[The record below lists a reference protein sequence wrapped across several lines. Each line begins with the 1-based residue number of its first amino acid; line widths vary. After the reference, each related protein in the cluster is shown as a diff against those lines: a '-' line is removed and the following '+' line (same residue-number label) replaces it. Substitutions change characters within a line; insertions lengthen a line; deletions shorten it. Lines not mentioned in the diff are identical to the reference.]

1 MGNEITGYA
10 IAIDGLAASIKAA
23 EKKFDDLS
31 ATSEKTR
38 TKIVAHF
45 KEMGDNG
52 VDYFI
57 KKIEEAKKALGG
69 LGSLKL
75 DTNVSEQA
83 KKAADDVNKLSQAMQ
98 MLGETK
104 PSGSFSGMNIAELKE
119 AIKGI
124 TKTLEDTEKALDKNT
139 QQYLVN
145 KRDAL
150 KQELK
155 LQEES
160 TRVKVEKAEK
170 ETQKRIDLNIRE
182 QAEFE
187 KMTTAEQQSYLKML
201 DRMAQER
208 MAYQQR
214 MAQIHTAQQQ
224 QQLGTYSGAM
234 GYSAQA
240 TTLAQE
246 KQAIDY
252 LNKAKEKLSKTDSD
266 YAVKLNELNTAIR
279 KHQENIKRAGL
290 TDQEYADMVKKNAEQ
305 RKKAAI
311 SETEAYERRKKVVM
325 EKWYTSSI
333 DRAMNFSKSTKSIQ
347 EQIKAIEY
355 LKKVRESLSKAQL
368 GDVAYS
374 AKINQINAEIKRQS
388 ELVKELTGQHSR
400 LNNYLKY
407 FASRMALVFGVSQVT
422 DFVKRLVDI
431 RGEFELQNKS
441 LQILLQ
447 NKTKANELWE
457 KTVSLAV
464 ESPFRVKELVSYT
477 KQLAAYRIE
486 SNQLYDTT
494 KRLAD
499 VSAGLGVDM
508 QRLILAYGQVKAA
521 SFLRGCLGYGTKIR
535 TLDGIK
541 EVQDIKVGDKLI
553 NENNEIVNVKELIR
567 GKEQMYIVHQSNG
580 DDYRCNENHI
590 LTLCK
595 NGDICDVYLK
605 DIDSSFLGVRYQNG
619 HLITYE
625 ISIEKDSVDDYYGFV
640 LDGNKRF
647 QLGDG
652 TITHNTEL
660 RQFTEA
666 GIPML
671 EELAKYFTEIEGK
684 AIGVGDVF
692 EMISKRMVKFSDVEA
707 IFKRMTDAGGVFY
720 NMQKEQAETLKGQIS
735 NLGDRIDLMMNDIGK
750 SHDTMLKGSIAALG
764 WVVENWKGFAWAIQ
778 LVVEA
783 FAVYKVSAMIAAA
796 NTQKLGVAAAAT
808 SGIFDKLK
816 LSIQNIG
823 KSIKALNLNPWVLGI
838 TAVLTVAYEL
848 GAAWYDNQ
856 KILEEIDNDFQKLK
870 DDVSVVSS
878 KFNISFNKSDFKGQR
893 AALQELVEMANGTYN
908 MDIEIDIAALDDDEV
923 VSQFVGLR
931 EKIEQG
937 LVDARDTAKAF
948 QEENSQWWV
957 QALTLGINDT
967 MADEIA
973 KYKDKSQE
981 LLRALESDRYRIL
994 DVMTR
999 SYKDLSVSQNK
1010 YIEQLNTPRT
1020 LEETD
1025 FMYYQRMSGAVQGLI
1040 KEYDI
1045 LLGKGAN
1052 ITAAEQ
1058 RQLEVL
1064 RNVFAQT
1071 KLNGASY
1078 KELFKGVAEQS
1089 SEARG
1094 YLEKFANAV
1103 RSSYVATNEQIEA
1116 EVQKRINALSE
1127 AQKKA
1132 LSATDIA
1139 KIREQV
1145 TKELKEASEYKLTLA
1160 INEIATANNF
1170 DNWQRSFLTN
1180 FLNQEFNL
1188 TIGVNTPDKKE
1199 LADWQ
1204 KRFNKAFFMNKYI
1217 KQTTP
1222 LETSQDVENRY
1233 KTRYEETLEKYNRM
1247 LKNAQ
1252 FYANEN
1258 ITAVKTEMEAYKA
1271 AWYWFTGGVGDKNN
1285 KGRKDTKDWWSE
1297 LVKVIGD
1304 AHKEFVKLN
1313 EQLDKADAKS
1323 LAIER
1328 FKNVYAEVAKNLK
1341 VSLKPLQDF
1350 NLETEDGIKAAFK
1363 YLRDQLPAS
1372 AKNARVEIEKQL
1384 TNIKGEAR
1392 VKVATEANVEL
1403 KQQIENMFSGYELQ
1417 LELDKMG
1424 LPPEMAEL
1432 LFNVKPTN
1440 LESIRKAIDKE
1451 YANATSQ
1458 ADIKN
1463 RDELL
1468 KKLADMEDK
1477 QLQENFKK
1485 YSEYLIKAQNERV
1498 KLKLEELNKIAEV
1511 EKTFTLTQQ
1520 VAEKRFGIKPEQ
1532 WRKYKDSGNWLQS
1545 GLGEKQLADITAYT
1559 AQLDAA
1565 ADRVRKSLQDE
1576 TAKKMAK
1583 LDWEDFKGS
1592 EMYIE
1597 IFQNLENASTKSIN
1611 AILERLQ
1618 TLKGSF
1624 SDLSATEVKD
1634 IVSAMTKAEEEL
1646 ENRRPTFKAL
1656 FGDLKQYIELS
1667 KTRNEDEK
1675 LYADLQKES
1684 VQNTAELAIARNNLA
1699 SAMARYRKLTA
1710 DPNADKGELEN
1721 AKANVML
1728 LQKQAD
1734 GLENNQKRINKKLDE
1749 TNKKLTLWQK
1759 LQKNIGDKLKD
1770 VGSGLEGISTLART
1784 IGESFG
1790 DLSVEA
1796 EKAVQSVSDL
1806 GGVVS
1811 SIGDVV
1817 ANPKSFSSWVGLAT
1831 TAATMF
1837 VNLFNNDAEWQKRIE
1852 EQERL
1857 VNRLQRAYENLTETI
1872 ESAYNIYD
1880 AQQANTKAR
1889 YNLESQI
1896 NARRAQ
1902 INAEMQKKKKDKDQ
1916 IIEWENEIKDL
1927 QEQITELSSKQREE
1941 MGGFGTEVNYK
1952 AAAQQFVDAWLDAY
1966 KQTGSGLDALQDTF
1980 NNFYENVVKQQ
1991 LLYRGTQKILEP
2003 LLKMFDDAVMDYTV
2017 TEDEAQALQDYFKK
2031 NVQGQLDEL
2040 YQSLAD
2046 MFGIGKNVEL
2056 SDLQK
2061 GIQNITEAQAAAI
2074 ESYLNSIRFYVSA
2087 QLETI
2092 KSIQSSIKAPD
2103 YSPIVNELKA
2113 QTTIL
2118 RDIYDTLSSVVGRGG
2133 SVHSGAYVKVYM

>member
-1 MGNEITGYA
+1 MSNEITGYA
-10 IAIDGLAASIKAA
+10 IAIDGLAASIKDA
-23 EKKFDDLS
+23 ENKIDALVTKS
-31 ATSEKTR
+31 AETR
-38 TKIVAHF
+38 TKIVEHF
-45 KEMGDNG
+45 VEMGDNG
-52 VDYFI
+52 VGYFI
-57 KKIEEAKKALGG
+57 KKIEEAKRALGG

-119 AIKGI
+119 AIRGI

-214 MAQIHTAQQQ
+214 MAQIRTAQQQ
-224 QQLGTYSGAM
+224 QQLGTYGGAM
-234 GYSAQA
+234 RYSAQS

-252 LNKAKEKLSKTDSD
+252 LNQAKEKLSKTDSD

-305 RKKAAI
+305 RRKAAI
-311 SETEAYERRKKVVM
+311 RETEAYERRKKVVM

-333 DRAMNFSKSTKSIQ
+333 DRAMNFSKSTKAIQ

-374 AKINQINAEIKRQS
+374 TKINQINAEIKRQS

-407 FASRMALVFGVSQVT
+407 FASRMALVFGISQIK
-422 DFVKRLVDI
+422 DFGMRLIEI

-447 NKTKANELWE
+447 NKVKANELWE
-457 KTVSLAV
+457 KTVALAV
-464 ESPFRVKELVSYT
+464 ESPFRVKQLVSYT

-486 SNQLYDTT
+486 SDQLYDTT

-521 SFLRGCLGYGTKIR
+521 SFLRG
-535 TLDGIK
+535 
-541 EVQDIKVGDKLI
+541 
-553 NENNEIVNVKELIR
+553 
-567 GKEQMYIVHQSNG
+567 
-580 DDYRCNENHI
+580 
-590 LTLCK
+590 
-595 NGDICDVYLK
+595 
-605 DIDSSFLGVRYQNG
+605 
-619 HLITYE
+619 
-625 ISIEKDSVDDYYGFV
+625 
-640 LDGNKRF
+640 
-647 QLGDG
+647 
-652 TITHNTEL
+652 TEL

-684 AIGVGDVF
+684 AVSVGDVF
-692 EMISKRMVKFSDVEA
+692 EMISKRMVKFSDVEEV
-707 IFKRMTDAGGVFY
+707 FRRMTDAGGVFY

-750 SHDTMLKGSIAALG
+750 SHDTLLKGTISVLS

-796 NTQKLGVAAAAT
+796 NTKTLGVTAAAT

-823 KSIKALNLNPWVLGI
+823 KSIKALNFNPWVLGI

-848 GAAWYDNQ
+848 WAAWDDNQ
-856 KILEEIDNDFQKLK
+856 KKLEEIDKDFQKLK
-870 DDVSVVSS
+870 DDVAAISS
-878 KFNISFNKSDFKGQR
+878 SFNISFNKGNLEEQR
-893 AALQELVEMANGTYN
+893 RELQKLVELANGQYN
-908 MDIEIDIAALDDDEV
+908 MDIEMDIAALDDDEV
-923 VSQFVGLR
+923 VKQFLELR
-931 EKIEQG
+931 NKIESNISE
-937 LVDARDTAKAF
+937 ARETARAFEDNNEFWAKA
-948 QEENSQWWV
+948 V
-957 QALTLGINDT
+957 TLGIYDT
-967 MADEIA
+967 MQDEID
-973 KYKDKSQE
+973 KYKEKSQE
-981 LLRALESDRYRIL
+981 LMRVLESDRIKISDIL
-994 DVMTR
+994 GR
-999 SYKDLSVSQNK
+999 SSKDLSLTQNK
-1010 YIEQLNTPRT
+1010 YFEQIQAPKG

-1025 FMYYQRMSGAVQGLI
+1025 FMYYQRISGAVQGLV
-1040 KEYDI
+1040 KEYDN
-1045 LLGKGAN
+1045 LLNKGDR
-1052 ITAAEQ
+1052 ITDAE
-1058 RQLEVL
+1058 RKQLEVM
-1064 RNVFAQT
+1064 RNIFTQT
-1071 KLNGASY
+1071 QLNGTGY
-1078 KELFKGVAEQS
+1078 KNMFSSVTKQS
-1089 SEARG
+1089 NEAKAM
-1094 YLEKFANAV
+1094 LEKFADSI
-1103 RSSYVATNEQIEA
+1103 RRDFTITEEQIDA
-1116 EVQKRINALSE
+1116 LTKKRIESLSKAERDALDE
-1127 AQKKA
+1127 KGIKA
-1132 LSATDIA
+1132 
-1139 KIREQV
+1139 IRDKV
-1145 TKELKEASEYKLTLA
+1145 FDELKNAQELKLKLA
-1160 INEIATANNF
+1160 IDEIGTANNF
-1170 DNWQRSFLTN
+1170 DAWQKEYLTS

-1188 TIGVNTPDKKE
+1188 SIGINPPDKNE
-1199 LADWQ
+1199 LPEWA
-1204 KRFNKAFFMNKYI
+1204 KRFNKAFQTKFAAYRVGI
-1217 KQTTP
+1217 DEKQYNVTAD
-1222 LETSQDVENRY
+1222 EIESRY
-1233 KTRYEETLEKYNRM
+1233 KNLYEKQKKIYDRM
-1247 LKNAQ
+1247 LANAPIYMTKEYKKNLEATK
-1252 FYANEN
+1252 NM
-1258 ITAVKTEMEAYKA
+1258 VDAYKEV
-1271 AWYWFTGGVGDKNN
+1271 WHWFTGGVGDKNN

-1341 VSLKPLQDF
+1341 VSLKPLQEF
-1350 NLETEDGIKAAFK
+1350 NLETEDGIKAAYE
-1363 YLRDQLPAS
+1363 YLLTKLPAS

-1384 TNIKGEAR
+1384 SDIKGEAK

-1403 KQQIENMFSGYELQ
+1403 KQQIEDMFSGYELQ

-1424 LPPEMAEL
+1424 FPPEMANL

-1440 LESIRKAIDKE
+1440 IESIREAINKE

-1468 KKLADMEDK
+1468 KKLSDMEDK
-1477 QLQENFKK
+1477 QMKENFKK

-1498 KLKLEELNKIAEV
+1498 KLKLDELNKLAEV

-1520 VAEKRFGIKPEQ
+1520 VAAKRFGVKPEQ
-1532 WRKYKDSGNWLQS
+1532 WQKYKETGTWEQS
-1545 GLGEKQLADITAYT
+1545 GLSEVQIANITAYVKE
-1559 AQLDAA
+1559 LNDAA
-1565 ADRVRKSLQDE
+1565 AMVRKSLTEE
-1576 TAKKMAK
+1576 TDKKMAK
-1583 LDWEDFKGS
+1583 LDWQDFKGS

-1597 IFQNLENASTKSIN
+1597 IFQDLENTSTKSIN
-1611 AILERLQ
+1611 AILEQLRS
-1618 TLKGSF
+1618 LKGSLK
-1624 SDLSATEVKD
+1624 DLSPTEVKE
-1634 IVSAMTKAEEEL
+1634 IVSAMTKAEEEI
-1646 ENRRPTFKAL
+1646 ESRRGAFKAL
-1656 FGDLKQYIELS
+1656 ISDTKGYIKLLKER
-1667 KTRNEDEK
+1667 KANE
-1675 LYADLQKES
+1675 QK
-1684 VQNTAELAIARNNLA
+1684 LA
-1699 SAMARYRKLTA
+1699 SLQGQQEAAETMLKSNQLAYAQLMDSYSKLAA
-1710 DPNADKGELEN
+1710 DPNADKTKLEN
-1721 AKANVML
+1721 LKTSLAASKATMDDSENTLKSIISQIEKLIAL
-1728 LQKQAD
+1728 L
-1734 GLENNQKRINKKLDE
+1734 NKTEKLG
-1749 TNKKLTLWQK
+1749 
-1759 LQKNIGDKLKD
+1759 KNIGGNLKD
-1770 VGSGLEGISTLART
+1770 IGEGFTQTGSVLGQIVGLFGELSPEAQKLVDTIQNVGGFLSSLGDVMLNPQRFTSWLGLLSTGISLFAR
-1784 IGESFG
+1784 
-1790 DLSVEA
+1790 
-1796 EKAVQSVSDL
+1796 
-1806 GGVVS
+1806 
-1811 SIGDVV
+1811 
-1817 ANPKSFSSWVGLAT
+1817 
-1831 TAATMF
+1831 
-1837 VNLFNNDAEWQKRIE
+1837 LFNNDDEWEERIK

-1857 VNRLQRAYENLTETI
+1857 INRLQRAYDNLS
-1872 ESAYNIYD
+1872 ESINNALSIPMLRDYSM
-1880 AQQANTKAR
+1880 AAAR
-1889 YNLESQI
+1889 TLEQQI

-1902 INAEMQKKKKDKDQ
+1902 INAEMQKKDADKDK
-1916 IIEWENEIKDL
+1916 IIQWQNEIEDMQK
-1927 QEQITELSSKQREE
+1927 QIAEIQKKNIAD
-1941 MGGFGTEVNYK
+1941 MGGFGSAEQYK
-1952 AAAQQFVDAWLDAY
+1952 SAAEQFVDAWFDAY
-1966 KQTGSGLDALQDTF
+1966 KQTGSGLSGLQDTF
-1980 NNFYENVVKQQ
+1980 EDFYENIVKKQM
-1991 LLYRGTQKILEP
+1991 LMRGLDKLIEP
-2003 LLKMFDDAVMDYTV
+2003 VLKQIDAIIGDDYVV
-2017 TEDEAQALQDYFKK
+2017 TEDGAEKIKRLFEEAKPKIDEYLKSYADY
-2031 NVQGQLDEL
+2031 
-2040 YQSLAD
+2040 
-2046 MFGIGKNVEL
+2046 FGIGKDLGL

-2087 QLETI
+2087 QLDTI
-2092 KSIQSSIKAPD
+2092 KTIQSSIKAPD
-2103 YSPIVNELKA
+2103 YSPIVSELKA
-2113 QTTIL
+2113 QTSIL

-2133 SVHSGAYVKVYM
+2133 SVHSGAYLKVYM

>member
-23 EKKFDDLS
+23 ENKFDDLA

-57 KKIEEAKKALGG
+57 KKIEEAKKALGK
-69 LGSLKL
+69 LGDVKINLNTNIAATATQDADAINKLLAMMSQLSEKQINRIGAAQGGL
-75 DTNVSEQA
+75 DT
-83 KKAADDVNKLSQAMQ
+83 
-98 MLGETK
+98 
-104 PSGSFSGMNIAELKE
+104 
-119 AIKGI
+119 
-124 TKTLEDTEKALDKNT
+124 
-139 QQYLVN
+139 
-145 KRDAL
+145 
-150 KQELK
+150 
-155 LQEES
+155 
-160 TRVKVEKAEK
+160 
-170 ETQKRIDLNIRE
+170 QK
-182 QAEFE
+182 
-187 KMTTAEQQSYLKML
+187 
-201 DRMAQER
+201 
-208 MAYQQR
+208 
-214 MAQIHTAQQQ
+214 
-224 QQLGTYSGAM
+224 
-234 GYSAQA
+234 
-240 TTLAQE
+240 
-246 KQAIDY
+246 
-252 LNKAKEKLSKTDSD
+252 
-266 YAVKLNELNTAIR
+266 KLNEIKELKNAEDERARALRQQNRESINSFKVLAEQEKTAAMQAVASEKEKQIAIQQTINEIKRMAKAYKMMPTAIR
-279 KHQENIKRAGL
+279 TTGVNNLLQQSQGAV
-290 TDQEYADMVKKNAEQ
+290 T
-305 RKKAAI
+305 
-311 SETEAYERRKKVVM
+311 
-325 EKWYTSSI
+325 
-333 DRAMNFSKSTKSIQ
+333 
-347 EQIKAIEY
+347 
-355 LKKVRESLSKAQL
+355 
-368 GDVAYS
+368 
-374 AKINQINAEIKRQS
+374 INQRITAYKNLQNAVKDLDRTEQGWQTNLQKLNAEIERQKR
-388 ELVKELTGQHSR
+388 ELS
-400 LNNYLKY
+400 
-407 FASRMALVFGVSQVT
+407 ALGVSLENTKQQQRSLAEMATYLAKRMLVLFGINEIKNYAT
-422 DFVKRLVDI
+422 RLVEI

-457 KTVSLAV
+457 KTVTLAV

-486 SNQLYDTT
+486 SDQLYDTT

-521 SFLRGCLGYGTKIR
+521 SFLRG
-535 TLDGIK
+535 
-541 EVQDIKVGDKLI
+541 
-553 NENNEIVNVKELIR
+553 
-567 GKEQMYIVHQSNG
+567 
-580 DDYRCNENHI
+580 
-590 LTLCK
+590 
-595 NGDICDVYLK
+595 
-605 DIDSSFLGVRYQNG
+605 
-619 HLITYE
+619 
-625 ISIEKDSVDDYYGFV
+625 
-640 LDGNKRF
+640 
-647 QLGDG
+647 
-652 TITHNTEL
+652 TEL

-666 GIPML
+666 GIPLL

-692 EMISKRMVKFSDVEA
+692 EMISKRMVKFSDVEEV
-707 IFKRMTDAGGVFY
+707 FRRMTDAGGVFY

-750 SHDTMLKGSIAALG
+750 AHDTMLKGSIAALG

-783 FAVYKVSAMIAAA
+783 FAVYKVSALIAAA

-848 GAAWYDNQ
+848 WSAWDDNQ
-856 KILEEIDNDFQKLK
+856 KMLESINAELDKMREK
-870 DDVSVVSS
+870 VS
-878 KFNISFNKSDFKGQR
+878 KITSDFNVAKVGGNLDGQR
-893 AALQELVEMANGTYN
+893 KKLQELIDLATGDYGFTIDFAVS
-908 MDIEIDIAALDDDEV
+908 DINDDEV
-923 VSQFVGLR
+923 VSKFVELR
-931 EKIEQG
+931 NKI
-937 LVDARDTAKAF
+937 DTA
-948 QEENSQWWV
+948 V
-957 QALTLGINDT
+957 
-967 MADEIA
+967 
-973 KYKDKSQE
+973 
-981 LLRALESDRYRIL
+981 
-994 DVMTR
+994 
-999 SYKDLSVSQNK
+999 
-1010 YIEQLNTPRT
+1010 
-1020 LEETD
+1020 
-1025 FMYYQRMSGAVQGLI
+1025 SGAKTISEAFAKEDI
-1040 KEYDI
+1040 KDELSDYSNVVKSFYDYVVSKRNDIINRIAEDESLMTESAKQAFDI
-1045 LLGKGAN
+1045 LSKP
-1052 ITAAEQ
+1052 
-1058 RQLEVL
+1058 R
-1064 RNVFAQT
+1064 
-1071 KLNGASY
+1071 
-1078 KELFKGVAEQS
+1078 GVDE
-1089 SEARG
+1089 
-1094 YLEKFANAV
+1094 
-1103 RSSYVATNEQIEA
+1103 
-1116 EVQKRINALSE
+1116 
-1127 AQKKA
+1127 
-1132 LSATDIA
+1132 
-1139 KIREQV
+1139 
-1145 TKELKEASEYKLTLA
+1145 SEYKYYARLHEAITLIEDDYSNLIKKRYELGRKSDSESKAQFDIVTKQIALYKSLLFTQDAQRNDIHKMFMSIKVESEDFKSALDDVYDKIGDISGLTKEEKETR
-1160 INEIATANNF
+1160 IKIAVDTYGAEKGLSDF
-1170 DNWQRSFLTN
+1170 QKQVLYP
-1180 FLNQEFNL
+1180 FLNKKYS
-1188 TIGVNTPDKKE
+1188 ISISVNEPKEGELPDWAE
-1199 LADWQ
+1199 
-1204 KRFNKAFFMNKYI
+1204 RFNKAFQTKFAAYNVGI
-1217 KQTTP
+1217 DEKQYNVTAD
-1222 LETSQDVENRY
+1222 EIESRY
-1233 KTRYEETLEKYNRM
+1233 KNLYEEQKKIYDRMIANAPIYMTKEYKENLEKT
-1247 LKNAQ
+1247 KNM
-1252 FYANEN
+1252 
-1258 ITAVKTEMEAYKA
+1258 VDAYKEV
-1271 AWYWFTGGVGDKNN
+1271 WYWFTGGVGDKNN
-1285 KGRKDTKDWWSE
+1285 KNNKTRKDTKDWWSE
-1297 LVKVIGD
+1297 LAKVIGD

-1313 EQLDKADAKS
+1313 EQLDKTDAMS
-1323 LAIER
+1323 LAVER
-1328 FKNVYAEVAKNLK
+1328 FKGVYAEVAKNLK

-1363 YLRDQLPAS
+1363 YLRDRLPAS
-1372 AKNARVEIEKQL
+1372 AKNARVEIKKQL
-1384 TNIKGEAR
+1384 TDIEGEAR
-1392 VKVATEANVEL
+1392 IKVETEANVQL
-1403 KQQIENMFSGYELQ
+1403 KQQIEDMFSGYELQ

-1440 LESIRKAIDKE
+1440 LESIRKAIEEK
-1451 YANATSQ
+1451 YADATSQ

-1463 RDELL
+1463 RGELL
-1468 KKLADMEDK
+1468 KKLSEMEDK
-1477 QLQENFKK
+1477 QMKENFKK

-1498 KLKLEELNKIAEV
+1498 KIKLEELNKIAEV
-1511 EKTFTLTQQ
+1511 EKTFSMTAT
-1520 VAEKRFGIKPEQ
+1520 VAQKRFGVTAEQ
-1532 WRKYKDSGNWLQS
+1532 WRKYKASGDWSQS

-1559 AQLDAA
+1559 AQLNAA

-1646 ENRRPTFKAL
+1646 ESRRPTFKAL

-1675 LYADLQKES
+1675 LYADLQKQS

-1699 SAMARYRKLTA
+1699 SAMARYRKLAA

-1721 AKANVML
+1721 AKANMTL

-1770 VGSGLEGISTLART
+1770 IGSGLEGISTLART

-1806 GGVVS
+1806 GGVIS

-1941 MGGFGTEVNYK
+1941 MGAFGTESNYK

-1980 NNFYENVVKQQ
+1980 NDFYENVVKQQ

-2003 LLKMFDDAVMDYTV
+2003 LLKMFDNAVMDYTV
-2017 TEDEAQALQDYFKK
+2017 TEDEAQALQDYFKE

-2046 MFGIGKNVEL
+2046 IFGIGKNVEL

-2092 KSIQSSIKAPD
+2092 KAIQSSIKAPD

-2113 QTTIL
+2113 QTAIL

>member
-1 MGNEITGYA
+1 MKNEITGYA
-10 IAIDGLAASIKAA
+10 IAIDELVASIKAA
-23 EKKFDDLS
+23 EKKFDDL
-31 ATSEKTR
+31 AAKSEKTR

-69 LGSLKL
+69 LGDVKINLNTNIAATATQDADAINKLLAMMSQLSEKQINRIGAAQGGL
-75 DTNVSEQA
+75 DT
-83 KKAADDVNKLSQAMQ
+83 
-98 MLGETK
+98 
-104 PSGSFSGMNIAELKE
+104 
-119 AIKGI
+119 
-124 TKTLEDTEKALDKNT
+124 
-139 QQYLVN
+139 
-145 KRDAL
+145 
-150 KQELK
+150 
-155 LQEES
+155 
-160 TRVKVEKAEK
+160 
-170 ETQKRIDLNIRE
+170 QK
-182 QAEFE
+182 
-187 KMTTAEQQSYLKML
+187 
-201 DRMAQER
+201 
-208 MAYQQR
+208 
-214 MAQIHTAQQQ
+214 
-224 QQLGTYSGAM
+224 
-234 GYSAQA
+234 
-240 TTLAQE
+240 
-246 KQAIDY
+246 
-252 LNKAKEKLSKTDSD
+252 
-266 YAVKLNELNTAIR
+266 KLNEIKELKNVEDERARALRQQNRERANAYKILAEQEKTAAMQAVAGEKEKQIAIQQTINEIKRMAKAYKMMPTAIR
-279 KHQENIKRAGL
+279 TTGVNNLLQQSQGAVTINQRITAYKNLQNA
-290 TDQEYADMVKKNAEQ
+290 VKDLDRTEQGWQTNLQKLNAEIERQKRELSALGVSLENTKRQQ
-305 RKKAAI
+305 RSLAEMA
-311 SETEAYERRKKVVM
+311 T
-325 EKWYTSSI
+325 
-333 DRAMNFSKSTKSIQ
+333 
-347 EQIKAIEY
+347 Y
-355 LKKVRESLSKAQL
+355 L
-368 GDVAYS
+368 
-374 AKINQINAEIKRQS
+374 AKRMMVLFGINQIK
-388 ELVKELTGQHSR
+388 
-400 LNNYLKY
+400 NY
-407 FASRMALVFGVSQVT
+407 AT
-422 DFVKRLVDI
+422 RLVEI
-431 RGEFELQNKS
+431 RGEFELENKS

-447 NKTKANELWE
+447 NKVKANELWE
-457 KTVSLAV
+457 KTVALAV

-486 SNQLYDTT
+486 SDQLYDTT

-521 SFLRGCLGYGTKIR
+521 SFLRG
-535 TLDGIK
+535 
-541 EVQDIKVGDKLI
+541 
-553 NENNEIVNVKELIR
+553 
-567 GKEQMYIVHQSNG
+567 
-580 DDYRCNENHI
+580 
-590 LTLCK
+590 
-595 NGDICDVYLK
+595 
-605 DIDSSFLGVRYQNG
+605 
-619 HLITYE
+619 
-625 ISIEKDSVDDYYGFV
+625 
-640 LDGNKRF
+640 
-647 QLGDG
+647 
-652 TITHNTEL
+652 TEL

-684 AIGVGDVF
+684 AISVGDVF
-692 EMISKRMVKFSDVEA
+692 EMISKRMVKFSDVEEV
-707 IFKRMTDAGGVFY
+707 FRRMTDAGGVFY

-750 SHDTMLKGSIAALG
+750 AHDTLLKGTISVLG

-796 NTQKLGVAAAAT
+796 NTKTLGVTAAAT

-838 TAVLTVAYEL
+838 TAAATVAYEL
-848 GAAWYDNQ
+848 WSAWDDNQ
-856 KILEEIDNDFQKLK
+856 KMLENINAELDKMREK
-870 DDVSVVSS
+870 VS
-878 KFNISFNKSDFKGQR
+878 KITSDFNVAKVGGNLDEQR
-893 AALQELVEMANGTYN
+893 KKLQELVNVATGDYGFT
-908 MDIEIDIAALDDDEV
+908 IDFAVSDVNDDEV
-923 VSQFVGLR
+923 VAKFVELR
-931 EKIEQG
+931 NKI
-937 LVDARDTAKAF
+937 DTA
-948 QEENSQWWV
+948 
-957 QALTLGINDT
+957 I
-967 MADEIA
+967 
-973 KYKDKSQE
+973 
-981 LLRALESDRYRIL
+981 
-994 DVMTR
+994 
-999 SYKDLSVSQNK
+999 
-1010 YIEQLNTPRT
+1010 
-1020 LEETD
+1020 
-1025 FMYYQRMSGAVQGLI
+1025 SGAKNISEAFAKEDI
-1040 KEYDI
+1040 KDELSDYSNVVKNFYDYVVSKRNDIINRLAEDESLMTESVKQAFDI
-1045 LLGKGAN
+1045 LSKP
-1052 ITAAEQ
+1052 
-1058 RQLEVL
+1058 RDV
-1064 RNVFAQT
+1064 
-1071 KLNGASY
+1071 
-1078 KELFKGVAEQS
+1078 
-1089 SEARG
+1089 
-1094 YLEKFANAV
+1094 
-1103 RSSYVATNEQIEA
+1103 NE
-1116 EVQKRINALSE
+1116 
-1127 AQKKA
+1127 
-1132 LSATDIA
+1132 
-1139 KIREQV
+1139 
-1145 TKELKEASEYKLTLA
+1145 SEYKYYKRLHQAITLIEDDYSNLIKKRYELGRKNDSESKAQFDIVTKQIDLYKSLLFTQDAQQNNIHKMFMALTVDSKDLKSA
-1160 INEIATANNF
+1160 LDDVYDKIGDISGLTKEEKETRIKIAVDTYGAEKGLSDF
-1170 DNWQRSFLTN
+1170 QKQVLYP
-1180 FLNQEFNL
+1180 FLNKKYNIE
-1188 TIGVNTPDKKE
+1188 ISVDTPKE
-1199 LADWQ
+1199 GKLPEWV
-1204 KRFNKAFFMNKYI
+1204 KRFNDYFAVNNAKFI
-1217 KQTTP
+1217 KQIDEKQYNVTAQ
-1222 LETSQDVENRY
+1222 ETLDRY
-1233 KTRYEETLEKYNRM
+1233 KNLVKEREKEISEYLKGTPYMTGNKEFDLTRA
-1247 LKNAQ
+1247 KN
-1252 FYANEN
+1252 ELS
-1258 ITAVKTEMEAYKA
+1258 AYKEA
-1271 AWYWFTGGVGDKNN
+1271 VAWFSRTEDKNN
-1285 KGRKDTKDWWSE
+1285 KTRKDTKDWWSE

-1313 EQLDKADAKS
+1313 EQLDKTEAMS
-1323 LAIER
+1323 LAVER
-1328 FKNVYAEVAKNLK
+1328 FKGVYAEVAKNLK

-1363 YLRDQLPAS
+1363 YLRDKLPAS
-1372 AKNARVEIEKQL
+1372 AKNARVEIKKQL
-1384 TNIKGEAR
+1384 TDIEGEAK
-1392 VKVATEANVEL
+1392 VKVETEANVEL
-1403 KQQIENMFSGYELQ
+1403 KQQIEDMFSGYELQ

-1424 LPPEMAEL
+1424 LPPEMANL
-1432 LFNVKPTN
+1432 LFNVQPTN
-1440 LESIRKAIDKE
+1440 LESIRKAIGEK
-1451 YANATSQ
+1451 YADATSQ

-1468 KKLADMEDK
+1468 KKLSEMEDK
-1477 QLQENFKK
+1477 QMQENFKK

-1511 EKTFTLTQQ
+1511 EKTFSMTAT
-1520 VAEKRFGIKPEQ
+1520 VAQKRFGVTAEQ
-1532 WRKYKDSGNWLQS
+1532 WRKYKASGDWSQS

-1559 AQLDAA
+1559 AQLNAA

-1656 FGDLKQYIELS
+1656 FSDLKQYIELS

-1699 SAMARYRKLTA
+1699 SAMARYRKLAA

-1721 AKANVML
+1721 AKANVVL
-1728 LQKQAD
+1728 LQKQSD

-1784 IGESFG
+1784 IGERFG

-1941 MGGFGTEVNYK
+1941 MGAFGSEANYK
-1952 AAAQQFVDAWLDAY
+1952 SAAQQFVDAWLDAY

-1980 NNFYENVVKQQ
+1980 NDFYENVVKQQ

-2003 LLKMFDDAVMDYTV
+2003 LLKLFDNAVADYTV
-2017 TEDEAQALQDYFKK
+2017 TEDEANDLKDFFAK
-2031 NVQGQLDEL
+2031 NVKWQLDEL
-2040 YQSLAD
+2040 YTSLAD
-2046 MFGIGKNVEL
+2046 IFGIGKNVEL

-2092 KSIQSSIKAPD
+2092 KAIQASIKAPD

-2113 QTTIL
+2113 QTAIL

>member
-10 IAIDGLAASIKAA
+10 IAIDGLVASIKAA

-69 LGSLKL
+69 LG
-75 DTNVSEQA
+75 NV
-83 KKAADDVNKLSQAMQ
+83 K
-98 MLGETK
+98 
-104 PSGSFSGMNIAELKE
+104 
-119 AIKGI
+119 
-124 TKTLEDTEKALDKNT
+124 
-139 QQYLVN
+139 
-145 KRDAL
+145 
-150 KQELK
+150 
-155 LQEES
+155 
-160 TRVKVEKAEK
+160 
-170 ETQKRIDLNIRE
+170 IDLNTNI
-182 QAEFE
+182 AA
-187 KMTTAEQQSYLKML
+187 TATQDADAINKLLAMMS
-201 DRMAQER
+201 
-208 MAYQQR
+208 
-214 MAQIHTAQQQ
+214 
-224 QQLGTYSGAM
+224 QLS
-234 GYSAQA
+234 
-240 TTLAQE
+240 E
-246 KQAIDY
+246 KQINRIGAAQGGLDTQ
-252 LNKAKEKLSKTDSD
+252 K
-266 YAVKLNELNTAIR
+266 KLNEIKELKNVEDERARALRQQNRERANAYKILAEQEKTAAMQAVAGEKEKQIAIQQTINEIKRMAKAYKMMPTAIR
-279 KHQENIKRAGL
+279 TTGVNNLLQQSQGAVTINQRITAYKNLQNA
-290 TDQEYADMVKKNAEQ
+290 VKDLDRTEQGWQTNLQKLNAEIERQKRELAALGVSLENTKRHQ
-305 RKKAAI
+305 RSLAEMA
-311 SETEAYERRKKVVM
+311 T
-325 EKWYTSSI
+325 
-333 DRAMNFSKSTKSIQ
+333 
-347 EQIKAIEY
+347 Y
-355 LKKVRESLSKAQL
+355 L
-368 GDVAYS
+368 
-374 AKINQINAEIKRQS
+374 AKRMMVLFGINQIK
-388 ELVKELTGQHSR
+388 
-400 LNNYLKY
+400 NY
-407 FASRMALVFGVSQVT
+407 AT
-422 DFVKRLVDI
+422 RLVEI
-431 RGEFELQNKS
+431 RGEFELENKS

-447 NKTKANELWE
+447 NKVKANELWE
-457 KTVSLAV
+457 KTVALAV
-464 ESPFRVKELVSYT
+464 ESPFRVKQLVSYT

-486 SNQLYDTT
+486 SDQLYDTT

-521 SFLRGCLGYGTKIR
+521 SFLRG
-535 TLDGIK
+535 
-541 EVQDIKVGDKLI
+541 
-553 NENNEIVNVKELIR
+553 
-567 GKEQMYIVHQSNG
+567 
-580 DDYRCNENHI
+580 
-590 LTLCK
+590 
-595 NGDICDVYLK
+595 
-605 DIDSSFLGVRYQNG
+605 
-619 HLITYE
+619 
-625 ISIEKDSVDDYYGFV
+625 
-640 LDGNKRF
+640 
-647 QLGDG
+647 
-652 TITHNTEL
+652 TEL

-684 AIGVGDVF
+684 AVSVGDVF
-692 EMISKRMVKFSDVEA
+692 EMISKRMVKFSDVEEV
-707 IFKRMTDAGGVFY
+707 FRRMTDAGGVFY

-750 SHDTMLKGSIAALG
+750 AHDTLLKGIISVLS

-796 NTQKLGVAAAAT
+796 NTKKLGVAAAAT

-848 GAAWYDNQ
+848 WAAWDDNQ
-856 KILEEIDNDFQKLK
+856 KKLEEIDKDFQKLK
-870 DDVSVVSS
+870 DDVAAISS
-878 KFNISFNKSDFKGQR
+878 SFNISFNKGNLEEQR
-893 AALQELVEMANGTYN
+893 RELQKLVELANGQYN
-908 MDIEIDIAALDDDEV
+908 MDIEMDIAALDDDEV
-923 VSQFVGLR
+923 VKQFLELR
-931 EKIEQG
+931 NKIESNISE
-937 LVDARDTAKAF
+937 ARETARAFEDNNEFWAKA
-948 QEENSQWWV
+948 V
-957 QALTLGINDT
+957 TLGIYDT
-967 MADEIA
+967 MQDEID
-973 KYKDKSQE
+973 KYKEKSQE
-981 LLRALESDRYRIL
+981 LMRVLESDRIKISDIL
-994 DVMTR
+994 GR
-999 SYKDLSVSQNK
+999 SSKDLSLTQNK
-1010 YIEQLNTPRT
+1010 YFEQIQAPKG

-1025 FMYYQRMSGAVQGLI
+1025 YMYYQRISGAVQGLV
-1040 KEYDI
+1040 KEYDN
-1045 LLGKGAN
+1045 LLNKGDR
-1052 ITAAEQ
+1052 ITDAE
-1058 RQLEVL
+1058 RKQLEVM
-1064 RNVFAQT
+1064 RNIFTQT
-1071 KLNGASY
+1071 QLNGTGY
-1078 KELFKGVAEQS
+1078 KNMFSSVTKQS
-1089 SEARG
+1089 NEAKAM
-1094 YLEKFANAV
+1094 LEKFADSI
-1103 RSSYVATNEQIEA
+1103 RRDFTITEEQIDA
-1116 EVQKRINALSE
+1116 LTKKRIESLSKAERDALDE
-1127 AQKKA
+1127 KGIKA
-1132 LSATDIA
+1132 
-1139 KIREQV
+1139 IRDKV
-1145 TKELKEASEYKLTLA
+1145 FDELKNAQELKLKLA
-1160 INEIATANNF
+1160 IDEIGTANNF
-1170 DNWQRSFLTN
+1170 DAWQKEYLTS

-1188 TIGVNTPDKKE
+1188 SIGINPPDKNE
-1199 LADWQ
+1199 LPEWA
-1204 KRFNKAFFMNKYI
+1204 KRFNKAFQTKFAAYRVGI
-1217 KQTTP
+1217 DEKQYNVTAD
-1222 LETSQDVENRY
+1222 EIESRY
-1233 KTRYEETLEKYNRM
+1233 KNLYEKQKKIYDRM
-1247 LKNAQ
+1247 LANAPIYMTKEYKKNLEATK
-1252 FYANEN
+1252 NM
-1258 ITAVKTEMEAYKA
+1258 VDAYKEV
-1271 AWYWFTGGVGDKNN
+1271 WHWFTGGVGDKNN

-1341 VSLKPLQDF
+1341 VSLKPLQEF
-1350 NLETEDGIKAAFK
+1350 NLETEDGIKAAYE
-1363 YLRDQLPAS
+1363 YLLTKLPAS

-1384 TNIKGEAR
+1384 SDIKGEAK

-1403 KQQIENMFSGYELQ
+1403 KQQIEDMFSGYELQ

-1424 LPPEMAEL
+1424 LPPEMSEL

-1440 LESIRKAIDKE
+1440 LESIRKAIDEK
-1451 YANATSQ
+1451 YAEATSQ

-1468 KKLADMEDK
+1468 KKLSEMEDK
-1477 QLQENFKK
+1477 QMQENFKK

-1498 KLKLEELNKIAEV
+1498 KIKLEELNKIAEV
-1511 EKTFTLTQQ
+1511 EKTFSMTAT
-1520 VAEKRFGIKPEQ
+1520 VAQKRFGVTAEQ
-1532 WRKYKDSGNWLQS
+1532 WRKYKASGDWSQS

-1559 AQLDAA
+1559 AQLNAA
-1565 ADRVRKSLQDE
+1565 AAMVRKSLTEE
-1576 TAKKMAK
+1576 TDKKMAK

-1656 FGDLKQYIELS
+1656 FSDLKQYIELS

-1675 LYADLQKES
+1675 LYADLQKQS
-1684 VQNTAELAIARNNLA
+1684 VQNTAELSIARNNLA
-1699 SAMARYRKLTA
+1699 SAMVRYRKLAA

-1721 AKANVML
+1721 AKANVVL

-1784 IGESFG
+1784 IGERFG

-1902 INAEMQKKKKDKDQ
+1902 IYAEMQKKKKDKDQ

-1941 MGGFGTEVNYK
+1941 MGAFGSEANYK
-1952 AAAQQFVDAWLDAY
+1952 SAAQQFVDAWLDAY

-1980 NNFYENVVKQQ
+1980 NDFYENVVKQQ

-2017 TEDEAQALQDYFKK
+2017 TEDEANDLKDFFAK
-2031 NVQGQLDEL
+2031 NVKGQLDEL
-2040 YQSLAD
+2040 YTSLAD
-2046 MFGIGKNVEL
+2046 IFGIGKNVEL

-2092 KSIQSSIKAPD
+2092 KAIQASIKAPD
-2103 YSPIVNELKA
+2103 YSPIVSELKA
-2113 QTTIL
+2113 QTAIL

>member
-10 IAIDGLAASIKAA
+10 IAIDGLAANIKAA
-23 EKKFDDLS
+23 ENKFDDLV

-57 KKIEEAKKALGG
+57 KKIEEAKKALGK
-69 LGSLKL
+69 LGDVKINLNTNIAATATQDADAINKLLAMMSQLSEKQINRIGAAQGGL
-75 DTNVSEQA
+75 DT
-83 KKAADDVNKLSQAMQ
+83 
-98 MLGETK
+98 
-104 PSGSFSGMNIAELKE
+104 
-119 AIKGI
+119 
-124 TKTLEDTEKALDKNT
+124 
-139 QQYLVN
+139 
-145 KRDAL
+145 
-150 KQELK
+150 
-155 LQEES
+155 
-160 TRVKVEKAEK
+160 
-170 ETQKRIDLNIRE
+170 QK
-182 QAEFE
+182 
-187 KMTTAEQQSYLKML
+187 
-201 DRMAQER
+201 
-208 MAYQQR
+208 
-214 MAQIHTAQQQ
+214 
-224 QQLGTYSGAM
+224 
-234 GYSAQA
+234 
-240 TTLAQE
+240 
-246 KQAIDY
+246 
-252 LNKAKEKLSKTDSD
+252 
-266 YAVKLNELNTAIR
+266 KLNEIKELKNAEDERARALRQQNRESINSFKVLAEQEKTAVMQAVAGEKEKQIAIQQTINEIKRMAKAYKMMPTAIR
-279 KHQENIKRAGL
+279 TTGVENLLQQSQGAVTINQRITAYKNLQNA
-290 TDQEYADMVKKNAEQ
+290 VKDLDRTEQGWQTNLQKLNAEIERQKRELSALGVSLENTKRQQ
-305 RKKAAI
+305 RSLAEMA
-311 SETEAYERRKKVVM
+311 T
-325 EKWYTSSI
+325 
-333 DRAMNFSKSTKSIQ
+333 
-347 EQIKAIEY
+347 Y
-355 LKKVRESLSKAQL
+355 L
-368 GDVAYS
+368 
-374 AKINQINAEIKRQS
+374 AKRMLVLFGINQIK
-388 ELVKELTGQHSR
+388 
-400 LNNYLKY
+400 NYYTQL
-407 FASRMALVFGVSQVT
+407 LE
-422 DFVKRLVDI
+422 I
-431 RGEFELQNKS
+431 RGEFELENKS

-447 NKTKANELWE
+447 NKVKANELWE
-457 KTVSLAV
+457 KTVALAV

-486 SNQLYDTT
+486 SDQLYDTT

-625 ISIEKDSVDDYYGFV
+625 ISIEKDIVDDYYGFV

-692 EMISKRMVKFSDVEA
+692 EMISKRMVKFSDVEEV
-707 IFKRMTDAGGVFY
+707 FRRMTDAGGVFY

-750 SHDTMLKGSIAALG
+750 AHDTFLKGGIAALG
-764 WVVENWKGFAWAIQ
+764 WMVENWKGFAWAIQ

-796 NTQKLGVAAAAT
+796 NTKTLGVTAAAT

-816 LSIQNIG
+816 LSIRNIG
-823 KSIKALNLNPWVLGI
+823 NAIKDLNLNPWVVGI

-848 GAAWYDNQ
+848 WAAWDDNQ
-856 KILEEIDNDFQKLK
+856 KMLESINAELDKMREK
-870 DDVSVVSS
+870 VS
-878 KFNISFNKSDFKGQR
+878 KITSDFNVAKVGGNLDVQR
-893 AALQELVEMANGTYN
+893 KKLQELIDLATGDYGFTIDFAVS
-908 MDIEIDIAALDDDEV
+908 DINDDEV
-923 VSQFVGLR
+923 VSKFVELR
-931 EKIEQG
+931 NKI
-937 LVDARDTAKAF
+937 DTA
-948 QEENSQWWV
+948 V
-957 QALTLGINDT
+957 
-967 MADEIA
+967 
-973 KYKDKSQE
+973 
-981 LLRALESDRYRIL
+981 
-994 DVMTR
+994 
-999 SYKDLSVSQNK
+999 
-1010 YIEQLNTPRT
+1010 
-1020 LEETD
+1020 
-1025 FMYYQRMSGAVQGLI
+1025 SGAKTISEAFANEDI
-1040 KEYDI
+1040 KDELSDYSNVVKSFYDYVVSKRNDIINRIAEDESLMTESAKQAFDI
-1045 LLGKGAN
+1045 LSKP
-1052 ITAAEQ
+1052 
-1058 RQLEVL
+1058 R
-1064 RNVFAQT
+1064 
-1071 KLNGASY
+1071 
-1078 KELFKGVAEQS
+1078 GVDE
-1089 SEARG
+1089 
-1094 YLEKFANAV
+1094 
-1103 RSSYVATNEQIEA
+1103 
-1116 EVQKRINALSE
+1116 
-1127 AQKKA
+1127 
-1132 LSATDIA
+1132 
-1139 KIREQV
+1139 
-1145 TKELKEASEYKLTLA
+1145 SEYKYYARLHEAITLIEDDYSNLIKKRYELGRKNDSESKA
-1160 INEIATANNF
+1160 QF
-1170 DNWQRSFLTN
+1170 DNVTKQIALYKSLLFTQDAQQNYIHKMFMSIKVESEDFKSALDDVYDKIGDISGLTKEEKETRIKIAVDTYGAEKGLSDFQKQVLYP
-1180 FLNQEFNL
+1180 FLNQKYS
-1188 TIGVNTPDKKE
+1188 ISISVNEPKE
-1199 LADWQ
+1199 GELPEWA
-1204 KRFNKAFFMNKYI
+1204 KRFNKAFQTKFAAYNVGI
-1217 KQTTP
+1217 DEKQYNVTAD
-1222 LETSQDVENRY
+1222 EIESRY
-1233 KTRYEETLEKYNRM
+1233 KNLYEEQKKIYDRMKANAPIYMTKEYKGNLEKT
-1247 LKNAQ
+1247 KNM
-1252 FYANEN
+1252 
-1258 ITAVKTEMEAYKA
+1258 VDAYKEV
-1271 AWYWFTGGVGDKNN
+1271 WYWFTGGVGDKNN
-1285 KGRKDTKDWWSE
+1285 KTRKDTKDWWSE

-1313 EQLDKADAKS
+1313 EQLDKTEAMS

-1350 NLETEDGIKAAFK
+1350 NLESEEGVKAAYE
-1363 YLRDQLPAS
+1363 YLLTKLPSS
-1372 AKNARVEIEKQL
+1372 AKNARLEIEKQL
-1384 TNIKGEAR
+1384 SDIRGEAMI
-1392 VKVATEANVEL
+1392 KVETEANVQL
-1403 KQQIENMFSGYELQ
+1403 KQQIEDMFSGYELQ

-1424 LPPEMAEL
+1424 LPPEMSEL

-1440 LESIRKAIDKE
+1440 LESIRKTIEDK
-1451 YANATSQ
+1451 YADATSQ

-1463 RDELL
+1463 RGELL
-1468 KKLADMEDK
+1468 KKLSEMEDK
-1477 QLQENFKK
+1477 QMQENFKK

-1511 EKTFTLTQQ
+1511 EKTFSMTAT
-1520 VAEKRFGIKPEQ
+1520 VAQKRFGVTAEQ
-1532 WRKYKDSGNWLQS
+1532 WRKYKASGDWSQS

-1559 AQLDAA
+1559 AQLNAA

-1656 FGDLKQYIELS
+1656 FSDLKQYIELS
-1667 KTRNEDEK
+1667 KTRNEDGQ
-1675 LYADLQKES
+1675 LYADLQKQS
-1684 VQNTAELAIARNNLA
+1684 VRNTAELAIARNNLA
-1699 SAMARYRKLTA
+1699 SAMARYRKLAA

-1721 AKANVML
+1721 AKANVVL

-1749 TNKKLTLWQK
+1749 TNNKLTLWQR

-1770 VGSGLEGISTLART
+1770 IGSGLEGISTLART

-1927 QEQITELSSKQREE
+1927 QEQISELSSKQREE
-1941 MGGFGTEVNYK
+1941 MGAFGTEANYK

-1980 NNFYENVVKQQ
+1980 NDFYENVVKQQ

-2003 LLKMFDDAVMDYTV
+2003 LLKMFDNAVMDYTV

-2046 MFGIGKNVEL
+2046 IFGIGKNVEL

-2092 KSIQSSIKAPD
+2092 KAIQSSIKAPD

-2113 QTTIL
+2113 QTAIL

>member
-1 MGNEITGYA
+1 MRNEITGYA

-23 EKKFDDLS
+23 ENKFDDLA

-214 MAQIHTAQQQ
+214 MAQIRTAQQQ

-234 GYSAQA
+234 GYSAQS

-252 LNKAKEKLSKTDSD
+252 LNQAKEKLSKTDSD

-290 TDQEYADMVKKNAEQ
+290 TDQEYADMIKKNAEQ

-311 SETEAYERRKKVVM
+311 RETEAYERRKKVVM
-325 EKWYTSSI
+325 EKWYTSTI

-374 AKINQINAEIKRQS
+374 TKINQINAEIERQS

-407 FASRMALVFGVSQVT
+407 FASRMALVFGVSQIKNYFT
-422 DFVKRLVDI
+422 HLVEI

-457 KTVSLAV
+457 KTVALAV

-486 SNQLYDTT
+486 SDQLYDTT

-521 SFLRGCLGYGTKIR
+521 SFLRG
-535 TLDGIK
+535 
-541 EVQDIKVGDKLI
+541 
-553 NENNEIVNVKELIR
+553 
-567 GKEQMYIVHQSNG
+567 
-580 DDYRCNENHI
+580 
-590 LTLCK
+590 
-595 NGDICDVYLK
+595 
-605 DIDSSFLGVRYQNG
+605 
-619 HLITYE
+619 
-625 ISIEKDSVDDYYGFV
+625 
-640 LDGNKRF
+640 
-647 QLGDG
+647 
-652 TITHNTEL
+652 TEL

-692 EMISKRMVKFSDVEA
+692 EMISKRMVKFSDVEEV
-707 IFKRMTDAGGVFY
+707 FRRMTDAGGVFY

-750 SHDTMLKGSIAALG
+750 AHDTMLKGTISVLG

-796 NTQKLGVAAAAT
+796 NTKTLGVTAAAT

-848 GAAWYDNQ
+848 WAAWDDNQ

-908 MDIEIDIAALDDDEV
+908 MDIEMDIAALDDDEV
-923 VSQFVGLR
+923 VKQFVGLR

-981 LLRALESDRYRIL
+981 LFRALESDRYRIL

-1010 YIEQLNTPRT
+1010 YIEQLNAPRT

-1071 KLNGASY
+1071 KLNGGAY
-1078 KELFKGVAEQS
+1078 KELFQGVAQQS
-1089 SEARG
+1089 AEARG
-1094 YLEKFANAV
+1094 QLDDFANAV

-1116 EVQKRINALSE
+1116 EVQRRINALSE

-1170 DNWQRSFLTN
+1170 DNWQRSFLTD

-1188 TIGVNTPDKKE
+1188 TIGVNAPDKKE

-1204 KRFNKAFFMNKYI
+1204 KRFNKTFLMNKYI

-1247 LKNAQ
+1247 LKKAQ
-1252 FYANEN
+1252 YYANED
-1258 ITAVKTEMEAYKA
+1258 ITAVKTEMEAYKS

-1285 KGRKDTKDWWSE
+1285 KTRKDTKDWWSE
-1297 LVKVIGD
+1297 LAKVIGD
-1304 AHKEFVKLN
+1304 AHKEFIKLN

-1350 NLETEDGIKAAFK
+1350 NLETEDGVKAAYE
-1363 YLRDQLPAS
+1363 YLLTKLPAS
-1372 AKNARVEIEKQL
+1372 AKNARLEIEKQL
-1384 TNIKGEAR
+1384 SDIRGEAR
-1392 VKVATEANVEL
+1392 IKVETEANVQL
-1403 KQQIENMFSGYELQ
+1403 KQQIEDMFSGYELQ

-1440 LESIRKAIDKE
+1440 IESIREAINKE

-1463 RDELL
+1463 REELL

-1477 QLQENFKK
+1477 QMQENFKK

-1498 KLKLEELNKIAEV
+1498 KIKLEELNKIAEV
-1511 EKTFTLTQQ
+1511 EKTFSMTAT
-1520 VAEKRFGIKPEQ
+1520 VAQKRFGVTAEQ
-1532 WRKYKDSGNWLQS
+1532 WRKYKASGDWSQS

-1559 AQLDAA
+1559 AQLNAA

-1646 ENRRPTFKAL
+1646 ESRRPTFKAL
-1656 FGDLKQYIELS
+1656 FSDLKQYIELS

-1684 VQNTAELAIARNNLA
+1684 VENTAELAIARNNLA
-1699 SAMARYRKLTA
+1699 SAMARYRKLAA

-1721 AKANVML
+1721 AKTNVTL
-1728 LQKQAD
+1728 LQKQSD

-1749 TNKKLTLWQK
+1749 TNNKLTFWQK
-1759 LQKNIGDKLKD
+1759 LQKNIGTHLKD

-1806 GGVVS
+1806 GGVIS

-1941 MGGFGTEVNYK
+1941 MGAFGTEANYK

-1980 NNFYENVVKQQ
+1980 NDFYENVVKQQ

-2003 LLKMFDDAVMDYTV
+2003 LLKMFDNAVMDYTV

-2040 YQSLAD
+2040 YKSLAD

-2113 QTTIL
+2113 QTAIL

>member
-57 KKIEEAKKALGG
+57 KKIEEAKKALGK
-69 LGSLKL
+69 LGDVKINLNTNIAATATQDADAINKLLAMMSQLSEKQINRIGAAQGGL
-75 DTNVSEQA
+75 DT
-83 KKAADDVNKLSQAMQ
+83 
-98 MLGETK
+98 
-104 PSGSFSGMNIAELKE
+104 
-119 AIKGI
+119 
-124 TKTLEDTEKALDKNT
+124 
-139 QQYLVN
+139 
-145 KRDAL
+145 
-150 KQELK
+150 
-155 LQEES
+155 
-160 TRVKVEKAEK
+160 
-170 ETQKRIDLNIRE
+170 QK
-182 QAEFE
+182 
-187 KMTTAEQQSYLKML
+187 
-201 DRMAQER
+201 
-208 MAYQQR
+208 
-214 MAQIHTAQQQ
+214 
-224 QQLGTYSGAM
+224 
-234 GYSAQA
+234 
-240 TTLAQE
+240 
-246 KQAIDY
+246 
-252 LNKAKEKLSKTDSD
+252 
-266 YAVKLNELNTAIR
+266 KLNEIKELKNAEDERARALRQQNRESANAYKILAEQEKTAAIQAVAGEKEKQIAIQQTINEIKRMAKAYKMMPTAIR
-279 KHQENIKRAGL
+279 TTGVENLLQQSQGAVTINQRITAYKNLQNA
-290 TDQEYADMVKKNAEQ
+290 VKDLDRTEQGWQTNLQKLNAEIERQKRELSALGVSLENTKQQQ
-305 RKKAAI
+305 RSLAEMA
-311 SETEAYERRKKVVM
+311 T
-325 EKWYTSSI
+325 
-333 DRAMNFSKSTKSIQ
+333 
-347 EQIKAIEY
+347 Y
-355 LKKVRESLSKAQL
+355 L
-368 GDVAYS
+368 
-374 AKINQINAEIKRQS
+374 AKRMLVLFGINQIK
-388 ELVKELTGQHSR
+388 
-400 LNNYLKY
+400 NY
-407 FASRMALVFGVSQVT
+407 AM
-422 DFVKRLVDI
+422 RLVEI

-457 KTVSLAV
+457 KTVTLAV

-486 SNQLYDTT
+486 SDQLYDTT

-521 SFLRGCLGYGTKIR
+521 SFLRG
-535 TLDGIK
+535 
-541 EVQDIKVGDKLI
+541 
-553 NENNEIVNVKELIR
+553 
-567 GKEQMYIVHQSNG
+567 
-580 DDYRCNENHI
+580 
-590 LTLCK
+590 
-595 NGDICDVYLK
+595 
-605 DIDSSFLGVRYQNG
+605 
-619 HLITYE
+619 
-625 ISIEKDSVDDYYGFV
+625 
-640 LDGNKRF
+640 
-647 QLGDG
+647 
-652 TITHNTEL
+652 TEL

-692 EMISKRMVKFSDVEA
+692 EMVSKRMVKFSDVEEV
-707 IFKRMTDAGGVFY
+707 FRRMTDAGGVFY

-735 NLGDRIDLMMNDIGK
+735 NLGDRIDLMMNEIGK
-750 SHDTMLKGSIAALG
+750 AHDTLLKGTISVLS

-778 LVVEA
+778 LVVET

-796 NTQKLGVAAAAT
+796 NTKTLGVTAAAT

-823 KSIKALNLNPWVLGI
+823 KSIKALNINPWVLGI

-848 GAAWYDNQ
+848 WSAWDDNQ
-856 KILEEIDNDFQKLK
+856 KMLESINAELDKMREKVSKITSDFNVAKVGGNLDGQRKKLQELIDLATGDYGFTIDFAVSDINDDDIVSKFVELRNKIDTAVSGAKTISEAFAKEDIKDELSDYSNVVKSFYDYVVSKRNDIINRIAEDESLMTESAKQAFDILSKPRGVDESEYKYYARLHEAITLIEDDYANLIKKRYELGRKNDSESKAQFDIVTKQIALYKSLLFTQDAQRNDIHKMFMSIKVESEDFKSALDDVYDKIGDISGLTKEEKETRIKIAVDTYGAEKGLSDFQK
-870 DDVSVVSS
+870 
-878 KFNISFNKSDFKGQR
+878 Q
-893 AALQELVEMANGTYN
+893 
-908 MDIEIDIAALDDDEV
+908 
-923 VSQFVGLR
+923 
-931 EKIEQG
+931 
-937 LVDARDTAKAF
+937 
-948 QEENSQWWV
+948 
-957 QALTLGINDT
+957 
-967 MADEIA
+967 
-973 KYKDKSQE
+973 
-981 LLRALESDRYRIL
+981 
-994 DVMTR
+994 
-999 SYKDLSVSQNK
+999 
-1010 YIEQLNTPRT
+1010 
-1020 LEETD
+1020 
-1025 FMYYQRMSGAVQGLI
+1025 
-1040 KEYDI
+1040 
-1045 LLGKGAN
+1045 
-1052 ITAAEQ
+1052 
-1058 RQLEVL
+1058 VL
-1064 RNVFAQT
+1064 
-1071 KLNGASY
+1071 Y
-1078 KELFKGVAEQS
+1078 P
-1089 SEARG
+1089 
-1094 YLEKFANAV
+1094 
-1103 RSSYVATNEQIEA
+1103 
-1116 EVQKRINALSE
+1116 
-1127 AQKKA
+1127 
-1132 LSATDIA
+1132 
-1139 KIREQV
+1139 
-1145 TKELKEASEYKLTLA
+1145 
-1160 INEIATANNF
+1160 
-1170 DNWQRSFLTN
+1170 
-1180 FLNQEFNL
+1180 FLNKKYS
-1188 TIGVNTPDKKE
+1188 ISISVNEPKKGELPDWAE
-1199 LADWQ
+1199 
-1204 KRFNKAFFMNKYI
+1204 RFNKAFQTKYAAYNVGI
-1217 KQTTP
+1217 DEKQYNVTAD
-1222 LETSQDVENRY
+1222 EIESRY
-1233 KTRYEETLEKYNRM
+1233 KNLYEEQKKIYDRM
-1247 LKNAQ
+1247 IANAPIYMTKEYKENLK
-1252 FYANEN
+1252 
-1258 ITAVKTEMEAYKA
+1258 KTKNMVDAYKEV
-1271 AWYWFTGGVGDKNN
+1271 WYWFTGGVGDKNN
-1285 KGRKDTKDWWSE
+1285 KTRKDTKDWWSE
-1297 LVKVIGD
+1297 LAKVIGD

-1313 EQLDKADAKS
+1313 EQLDKTDAKS
-1323 LAIER
+1323 LAIKR

-1341 VSLKPLQDF
+1341 VSLKPLQEF
-1350 NLETEDGIKAAFK
+1350 NLENEDGIKAAFK

-1384 TNIKGEAR
+1384 TDIEGEAKI
-1392 VKVATEANVEL
+1392 KVATEANVEL
-1403 KQQIENMFSGYELQ
+1403 KQQIEDMFSGYELQ

-1424 LPPEMAEL
+1424 LPPEMANL

-1440 LESIRKAIDKE
+1440 IESIREAINKE

-1477 QLQENFKK
+1477 QMQENFKK

-1498 KLKLEELNKIAEV
+1498 KIKLDELSKIAEV
-1511 EKTFTLTQQ
+1511 EKTFAITQQ
-1520 VAEKRFGIKPEQ
+1520 VAEKRFGVKPEQ
-1532 WRKYKDSGNWLQS
+1532 WRKYKASGDWSQS

-1559 AQLDAA
+1559 AQLNAA

-1646 ENRRPTFKAL
+1646 ESRRPTFKAL

-1699 SAMARYRKLTA
+1699 SAMARYRKLAA

-1721 AKANVML
+1721 AKTNVVL

-1902 INAEMQKKKKDKDQ
+1902 INAEMQKKNKDKDQ

-1927 QEQITELSSKQREE
+1927 QEQISELSSKQREE
-1941 MGGFGTEVNYK
+1941 MGGFGTEANYK
-1952 AAAQQFVDAWLDAY
+1952 AAAHQFVDAWLDAY

-1980 NNFYENVVKQQ
+1980 NDFYENVVKQQ

-2003 LLKMFDDAVMDYTV
+2003 LLKMFDNAVMDYTV

-2040 YQSLAD
+2040 YRSLAD
-2046 MFGIGKNVEL
+2046 IFGIGKNVEL

-2113 QTTIL
+2113 QTAIL
-2118 RDIYDTLSSVVGRGG
+2118 RDIYGTLSSVVGRGG

>member
-1 MGNEITGYA
+1 MADEITGYA
-10 IAIDGLAASIKAA
+10 IAIDGLAKKIGDA
-23 EKKFDDLS
+23 ESKFDDLAKKS
-31 ATSEKTR
+31 DETR
-38 TKIVAHF
+38 KKIVAHF

-57 KKIEEAKKALGG
+57 KKIEEAKKALGT

-214 MAQIHTAQQQ
+214 MAQIRTAQQQ
-224 QQLGTYSGAM
+224 QQLGAYSGAM
-234 GYSAQA
+234 GYSAKA

-252 LNKAKEKLSKTDSD
+252 LNQAKQNLSKTDSD
-266 YAVKLNELNTAIR
+266 YAKKLNELNTAIR

-305 RKKAAI
+305 RRKAAI
-311 SETEAYERRKKVVM
+311 RETEAYERRKKVVM

-355 LKKVRESLSKAQL
+355 LKKVRASLSKEQL

-374 AKINQINAEIKRQS
+374 TKINQINAEIKRQS

-407 FASRMALVFGVSQVT
+407 FASRMALVFGVSQIT
-422 DFVKRLVDI
+422 DFYKRLIDI
-431 RGEFELQNKS
+431 RGEFELENKS

-447 NKTKANELWE
+447 NKVKANELWE
-457 KTVSLAV
+457 KTVALAV
-464 ESPFRVKELVSYT
+464 ESPFRVKQLVSYT

-486 SNQLYDTT
+486 SDQLYDTT

-521 SFLRGCLGYGTKIR
+521 SFLRG
-535 TLDGIK
+535 
-541 EVQDIKVGDKLI
+541 
-553 NENNEIVNVKELIR
+553 
-567 GKEQMYIVHQSNG
+567 
-580 DDYRCNENHI
+580 
-590 LTLCK
+590 
-595 NGDICDVYLK
+595 
-605 DIDSSFLGVRYQNG
+605 
-619 HLITYE
+619 
-625 ISIEKDSVDDYYGFV
+625 
-640 LDGNKRF
+640 
-647 QLGDG
+647 
-652 TITHNTEL
+652 TEL

-684 AIGVGDVF
+684 AVSVGDVF
-692 EMISKRMVKFSDVEA
+692 EMISKRMVKFSDVEEV
-707 IFKRMTDAGGVFY
+707 FRRMTDAGGVFY

-735 NLGDRIDLMMNDIGK
+735 NLHDRIDLMMNDIGK
-750 SHDTMLKGSIAALG
+750 SHDTLLKNSVAVLG
-764 WVVENWKGFAWAIQ
+764 WIVENWKAFAWAIQ
-778 LVVEA
+778 LTVEA
-783 FAVYKVSAMIAAA
+783 FAVYKVSALIAAA
-796 NTQKLGVAAAAT
+796 NTKKLGVAAATT

-816 LSIQNIG
+816 LSIRNIG
-823 KSIKALNLNPWVLGI
+823 KAIKDFNLNSWVLGI

-848 GAAWYDNQ
+848 WSAWDDNQ
-856 KILEEIDNDFQKLK
+856 KKLEEIDKDFQKLK
-870 DDVSVVSS
+870 DDVAAISS
-878 KFNISFNKSDFKGQR
+878 SFNISFNKGNLDEQR
-893 AALQELVEMANGTYN
+893 RELQKLVELANGQYN
-908 MDIEIDIAALDDDEV
+908 MDIEMDIAALDDDEV
-923 VSQFVGLR
+923 VKQFLELR
-931 EKIEQG
+931 NKIESNISE
-937 LVDARDTAKAF
+937 ARETAMAFEDNNKFWAKA
-948 QEENSQWWV
+948 V
-957 QALTLGINDT
+957 TLGIYDT
-967 MADEIA
+967 MQDEID
-973 KYKDKSQE
+973 KYKEKSQE
-981 LLRALESDRYRIL
+981 LMRVLESDRIKISDIL
-994 DVMTR
+994 GR
-999 SYKDLSVSQNK
+999 SYKDLSLTQNK
-1010 YIEQLNTPRT
+1010 YFEQIQAPKGLD
-1020 LEETD
+1020 ETD
-1025 FMYYQRMSGAVQGLI
+1025 FMYYQRISGAVQGLV
-1040 KEYDI
+1040 KEYDN
-1045 LLGKGAN
+1045 LLNKGDR
-1052 ITAAEQ
+1052 ITDAE
-1058 RQLEVL
+1058 RKQLEVM
-1064 RNVFAQT
+1064 RSIFSQT
-1071 KLNGASY
+1071 QLNGTGY
-1078 KELFKGVAEQS
+1078 KDMFSSVTKQS
-1089 SEARG
+1089 NEAKAM
-1094 YLEKFANAV
+1094 LEKFADSI
-1103 RSSYVATNEQIEA
+1103 RRDFTITEEQIDALTKKQIESLSKA
-1116 EVQKRINALSE
+1116 ERDALDE
-1127 AQKKA
+1127 KGIKA
-1132 LSATDIA
+1132 
-1139 KIREQV
+1139 IRDKV
-1145 TKELKEASEYKLTLA
+1145 FDELKNAQELKLKLA
-1160 INEIATANNF
+1160 IDEIGTANNF
-1170 DNWQRSFLTN
+1170 DAWQKEYLTS

-1188 TIGVNTPDKKE
+1188 SIGINPPKKGELPDWAE
-1199 LADWQ
+1199 
-1204 KRFNKAFFMNKYI
+1204 RFNKAFQTKYAAYNVGI
-1217 KQTTP
+1217 A
-1222 LETSQDVENRY
+1222 ENQYNVTAQEIESRY
-1233 KTRYEETLEKYNRM
+1233 KSLYEEQKKIYDRMIANAPIYMTKEYKKNLEET
-1247 LKNAQ
+1247 KNM
-1252 FYANEN
+1252 
-1258 ITAVKTEMEAYKA
+1258 VDAYKEV
-1271 AWYWFTGGVGDKNN
+1271 WYWFTGGVGDKNN

-1341 VSLKPLQDF
+1341 VSLKPLHDF
-1350 NLETEDGIKAAFK
+1350 NLETEDGIKDAYE
-1363 YLRDQLPAS
+1363 YLLTKLPAS

-1384 TNIKGEAR
+1384 SDIEGEAKI
-1392 VKVATEANVEL
+1392 KVETEANVQL
-1403 KQQIENMFSGYELQ
+1403 KQQIEDMFSGYELQ

-1424 LPPEMAEL
+1424 LPPEMANL

-1440 LESIRKAIDKE
+1440 LESIRAAIDKE

-1468 KKLADMEDK
+1468 KKLSDMEDK
-1477 QLQENFKK
+1477 QMKENFKK

-1498 KLKLEELNKIAEV
+1498 KIKLDELNKLAEV
-1511 EKTFTLTQQ
+1511 EKTFAITQQ
-1520 VAEKRFGIKPEQ
+1520 VAEKRFGVKPEQ
-1532 WRKYKDSGNWLQS
+1532 WQNYKKNGSWEQS
-1545 GLGEKQLADITAYT
+1545 GVSNEQLANITAY
-1559 AQLDAA
+1559 AEQLNLAA
-1565 ADRVRKSLQDE
+1565 ERVKKSLQDE
-1576 TAKKMAK
+1576 TAKKMAN

-1646 ENRRPTFKAL
+1646 ESRRPTFKAL
-1656 FGDLKQYIELS
+1656 FSDLKQYIALS

-1675 LYADLQKES
+1675 QYADLQKQS
-1684 VQNTAELAIARNNLA
+1684 VQNSQELDIARNNLA
-1699 SAMARYRKLTA
+1699 SAEARYRKLAA
-1710 DPNADKGELEN
+1710 DPNVDKGELEN
-1721 AKANVML
+1721 AKSNMVI
-1728 LQKQAD
+1728 LQKQVD
-1734 GLENNQKRINKKLDE
+1734 DLENSQKRINNKLDE
-1749 TNKKLTLWQK
+1749 TNNKLTLWQK
-1759 LQKNIGDKLKD
+1759 LQKNIGGHLKD
-1770 VGSGLEGISTLART
+1770 IGSGLESVSSLART

-1806 GGVVS
+1806 GGVIS

-1817 ANPKSFSSWVGLAT
+1817 ANPKSFSSWVGLAATAT
-1831 TAATMF
+1831 TFF
-1837 VNLFNNDAEWQKRIE
+1837 VNLFNNDAQWQKQIE
-1852 EQERL
+1852 AQERL
-1857 VNRLQRAYENLTETI
+1857 INQLQREYEKLYKSINDAYSIDTAKKANEQAIANL
-1872 ESAYNIYD
+1872 N
-1880 AQQANTKAR
+1880 Q
-1889 YNLESQI
+1889 QI
-1896 NARRAQ
+1896 NARRRQ
-1902 INAEMQKKKKDKDQ
+1902 IAAEQQRKKKDQNQIIQWQNEIEDMQKQ
-1916 IIEWENEIKDL
+1916 IIEL
-1927 QEQITELSSKQREE
+1927 QKQQREE
-1941 MGGFGTEVNYK
+1941 MGAFGSEANYK
-1952 AAAQQFVDAWLDAY
+1952 SAAQQFVDAWFDAF

-1980 NNFYENVVKQQ
+1980 NDFYENIVKQQ
-1991 LLYRGTQKILEP
+1991 MLYRGTQKIIEP
-2003 LLKMFDDAVMDYTV
+2003 LLKMVDDAVADYIV
-2017 TEDEAQALQDYFKK
+2017 TKDEAQRLYDFF
-2031 NVQGQLDEL
+2031 NNTVQGQLDRFFTTMT
-2040 YQSLAD
+2040 D
-2046 MFGIGKNVEL
+2046 TFGVGKNVEL

-2087 QLETI
+2087 QLDTI

-2103 YSPIVNELKA
+2103 FSPIVNELKA

-2118 RDIYDTLSSVVGRGG
+2118 RDIYDTLSSVIGRGG
-2133 SVHSGAYVKVYM
+2133 TIHSGAYIKVYM

>member
-1 MGNEITGYA
+1 MRNEITGYA
-10 IAIDGLAASIKAA
+10 IAIDGLVASIKAA
-23 EKKFDDLS
+23 ENKFDDL
-31 ATSEKTR
+31 AAKSEKTR

-57 KKIEEAKKALGG
+57 KKIEEAKKALGK
-69 LGSLKL
+69 LGDVKINLNTNIAATATQDADAINKLLAMMSQLSEKQINRIGAAQGGL
-75 DTNVSEQA
+75 DT
-83 KKAADDVNKLSQAMQ
+83 
-98 MLGETK
+98 
-104 PSGSFSGMNIAELKE
+104 
-119 AIKGI
+119 
-124 TKTLEDTEKALDKNT
+124 
-139 QQYLVN
+139 
-145 KRDAL
+145 
-150 KQELK
+150 
-155 LQEES
+155 
-160 TRVKVEKAEK
+160 
-170 ETQKRIDLNIRE
+170 QK
-182 QAEFE
+182 
-187 KMTTAEQQSYLKML
+187 
-201 DRMAQER
+201 
-208 MAYQQR
+208 
-214 MAQIHTAQQQ
+214 
-224 QQLGTYSGAM
+224 
-234 GYSAQA
+234 
-240 TTLAQE
+240 
-246 KQAIDY
+246 
-252 LNKAKEKLSKTDSD
+252 
-266 YAVKLNELNTAIR
+266 KLNEIKELKNAEDERARALQASNNASMQQAKVMQEQRRTAAMQAIEEERQKQVAVQQTAVATKAQANDTLAMLNEQRTRARMLQRENLESANAYKFLAEQEKTAAMQAIAGEKEKQIAIQQTINEIKRMAKAYKMMPTAIR
-279 KHQENIKRAGL
+279 TTGVNNLLQQSQGAV
-290 TDQEYADMVKKNAEQ
+290 T
-305 RKKAAI
+305 
-311 SETEAYERRKKVVM
+311 
-325 EKWYTSSI
+325 
-333 DRAMNFSKSTKSIQ
+333 
-347 EQIKAIEY
+347 
-355 LKKVRESLSKAQL
+355 
-368 GDVAYS
+368 
-374 AKINQINAEIKRQS
+374 INQRITAYKNLQNAVKDLDRTEQGWQTNLQKLNAEIERQKRELSALGVSLENTKRQQRS
-388 ELVKELTGQHSR
+388 LAEMATYLAKRMLVLFGIDQIK
-400 LNNYLKY
+400 NY
-407 FASRMALVFGVSQVT
+407 AT
-422 DFVKRLVDI
+422 RLVEI
-431 RGEFELQNKS
+431 RGEFELENKS

-447 NKTKANELWE
+447 NKVKANELWE
-457 KTVSLAV
+457 KTVALAV
-464 ESPFRVKELVSYT
+464 ESPFRVKQLVSYT

-486 SNQLYDTT
+486 SDQLYDTT

-590 LTLCK
+590 LTLYK

-605 DIDSSFLGVRYQNG
+605 DIDSSFLGVRYHNG

-684 AIGVGDVF
+684 AVSVGDVF
-692 EMISKRMVKFSDVEA
+692 EMISKRMVKFSDVEEV
-707 IFKRMTDAGGVFY
+707 FRRMTDAGGVFY

-750 SHDTMLKGSIAALG
+750 AHDTLLKGTISVLG

-796 NTQKLGVAAAAT
+796 NTKTLGVTAAAT

-838 TAVLTVAYEL
+838 TAAATVAYEL
-848 GAAWYDNQ
+848 WSAWDDNQ
-856 KILEEIDNDFQKLK
+856 KMLENINAELDKMREK
-870 DDVSVVSS
+870 VS
-878 KFNISFNKSDFKGQR
+878 KITSDFNVAKVGGNLDEQR
-893 AALQELVEMANGTYN
+893 KKLQELVNVATGDYGFT
-908 MDIEIDIAALDDDEV
+908 IDFAVSDVNDDEV
-923 VSQFVGLR
+923 VAKFVELR
-931 EKIEQG
+931 NKI
-937 LVDARDTAKAF
+937 DTA
-948 QEENSQWWV
+948 
-957 QALTLGINDT
+957 I
-967 MADEIA
+967 
-973 KYKDKSQE
+973 
-981 LLRALESDRYRIL
+981 
-994 DVMTR
+994 
-999 SYKDLSVSQNK
+999 
-1010 YIEQLNTPRT
+1010 
-1020 LEETD
+1020 
-1025 FMYYQRMSGAVQGLI
+1025 SGAKNISEAFAKEDI
-1040 KEYDI
+1040 KDELSDYSNVVKNFYDYVVSKRNDIINRLAEDESLMTESVKQAFDI
-1045 LLGKGAN
+1045 LSKP
-1052 ITAAEQ
+1052 
-1058 RQLEVL
+1058 RDV
-1064 RNVFAQT
+1064 
-1071 KLNGASY
+1071 
-1078 KELFKGVAEQS
+1078 
-1089 SEARG
+1089 
-1094 YLEKFANAV
+1094 
-1103 RSSYVATNEQIEA
+1103 NE
-1116 EVQKRINALSE
+1116 
-1127 AQKKA
+1127 
-1132 LSATDIA
+1132 
-1139 KIREQV
+1139 
-1145 TKELKEASEYKLTLA
+1145 SEYKYYKRLHQAITLIEDDYSNLIKKRYELGRKNDSESKAQFDIVTKQIDLYKSLLFTQDAQQNNIHKMFMALTVDSKDLKSA
-1160 INEIATANNF
+1160 LDDVYDKIGDISGLTKEEKETRIKIAVDTYGAEKGLSDF
-1170 DNWQRSFLTN
+1170 QKQVLYP
-1180 FLNQEFNL
+1180 FLNKKYNIE
-1188 TIGVNTPDKKE
+1188 ISVDTPKE
-1199 LADWQ
+1199 GKLPEWV
-1204 KRFNKAFFMNKYI
+1204 KRFNDYFAVNNAKFI
-1217 KQTTP
+1217 KQIDEKQYNVTAQ
-1222 LETSQDVENRY
+1222 ETLDRY
-1233 KTRYEETLEKYNRM
+1233 KNLVKEREKEISEYLKGTPYMTGNKEFDLTRA
-1247 LKNAQ
+1247 KN
-1252 FYANEN
+1252 ELS
-1258 ITAVKTEMEAYKA
+1258 AYKEA
-1271 AWYWFTGGVGDKNN
+1271 VAWFSRTEDKNN
-1285 KGRKDTKDWWSE
+1285 KTRKDTKDWWSE

-1313 EQLDKADAKS
+1313 EQLDKTDAMS
-1323 LAIER
+1323 LAVER
-1328 FKNVYAEVAKNLK
+1328 FKGVYAEVAKNLK

-1363 YLRDQLPAS
+1363 YLRDKLPAS
-1372 AKNARVEIEKQL
+1372 AKNARVEIKKQL
-1384 TNIKGEAR
+1384 TDIEGEAR
-1392 VKVATEANVEL
+1392 IKVETEANVEL
-1403 KQQIENMFSGYELQ
+1403 KQQIEDMFSGYELQ

-1424 LPPEMAEL
+1424 LPPEMANL
-1432 LFNVKPTN
+1432 LFNVQPTN
-1440 LESIRKAIDKE
+1440 IESIREAINKE

-1468 KKLADMEDK
+1468 KKLSDMEDK
-1477 QLQENFKK
+1477 QMKENFKK

-1511 EKTFTLTQQ
+1511 EKTFSMTAT
-1520 VAEKRFGIKPEQ
+1520 VAQKRFGVTAEQ
-1532 WRKYKDSGNWLQS
+1532 WRKYKASGNWLQS
-1545 GLGEKQLADITAYT
+1545 GLGKKQLADITAYT
-1559 AQLDAA
+1559 AQLDDA
-1565 ADRVRKSLQDE
+1565 ADMVRKSLQDE

-1656 FGDLKQYIELS
+1656 FSDLKQYIELS
-1667 KTRNEDEK
+1667 RTRNVDEK
-1675 LYADLQKES
+1675 MYDDFQKES
-1684 VQNTAELAIARNNLA
+1684 VQNTEALAIAHDALA
-1699 SAMARYRKLTA
+1699 TAMARYRKLAA

-1721 AKANVML
+1721 AKANVVL

-1734 GLENNQKRINKKLDE
+1734 GLENSQKRINNKLDV
-1749 TNKKLTLWQK
+1749 TNKKLALWQK
-1759 LQKNIGDKLKD
+1759 LQKNIGTHLKD
-1770 VGSGLEGISTLART
+1770 IGSGIESLSVLART

-1941 MGGFGTEVNYK
+1941 MGGFGTEANYK
-1952 AAAQQFVDAWLDAY
+1952 SAAQQFVDAWLDAY

-1980 NNFYENVVKQQ
+1980 NDFYENVVKQQ

-2017 TEDEAQALQDYFKK
+2017 TEDEANDLKDFFAK
-2031 NVQGQLDEL
+2031 NVKGQLDEL
-2040 YQSLAD
+2040 YTSLAD
-2046 MFGIGKNVEL
+2046 IFGIGKNVEL

-2092 KSIQSSIKAPD
+2092 KAIQSSIKAPD

-2113 QTTIL
+2113 QTAIL

>member
-10 IAIDGLAASIKAA
+10 IAIDGLVASIKAA

-69 LGSLKL
+69 LGNVKINLNTNIAATATQDADAINKLLAMMSQLSEKQINRIGAAQGGL
-75 DTNVSEQA
+75 DT
-83 KKAADDVNKLSQAMQ
+83 
-98 MLGETK
+98 
-104 PSGSFSGMNIAELKE
+104 
-119 AIKGI
+119 
-124 TKTLEDTEKALDKNT
+124 
-139 QQYLVN
+139 
-145 KRDAL
+145 
-150 KQELK
+150 
-155 LQEES
+155 
-160 TRVKVEKAEK
+160 
-170 ETQKRIDLNIRE
+170 QK
-182 QAEFE
+182 
-187 KMTTAEQQSYLKML
+187 
-201 DRMAQER
+201 
-208 MAYQQR
+208 
-214 MAQIHTAQQQ
+214 
-224 QQLGTYSGAM
+224 
-234 GYSAQA
+234 
-240 TTLAQE
+240 
-246 KQAIDY
+246 
-252 LNKAKEKLSKTDSD
+252 
-266 YAVKLNELNTAIR
+266 KLNEIKELKNVEDERARALRQQNRERANAYKILAEQEKTAAMQAVAGEKEKQIAIQQTINEIKRMAKAYKMMPTAIR
-279 KHQENIKRAGL
+279 TTGVNNLLQQSQGAVTINQRITAYKNLQNA
-290 TDQEYADMVKKNAEQ
+290 VKDLDRTEQGWQTNLQKLNAEIERQKRELAALGVSLENTKRHQ
-305 RKKAAI
+305 RSLAEMA
-311 SETEAYERRKKVVM
+311 T
-325 EKWYTSSI
+325 
-333 DRAMNFSKSTKSIQ
+333 
-347 EQIKAIEY
+347 Y
-355 LKKVRESLSKAQL
+355 L
-368 GDVAYS
+368 
-374 AKINQINAEIKRQS
+374 AKRMMVLFGINQIK
-388 ELVKELTGQHSR
+388 
-400 LNNYLKY
+400 NY
-407 FASRMALVFGVSQVT
+407 AT
-422 DFVKRLVDI
+422 RLVEI
-431 RGEFELQNKS
+431 RGEFELENKS

-447 NKTKANELWE
+447 NKVKANELWE
-457 KTVSLAV
+457 KTVALAV
-464 ESPFRVKELVSYT
+464 ESPFRVKQLVSYT

-486 SNQLYDTT
+486 SDQLYDTT

-521 SFLRGCLGYGTKIR
+521 SFLRG
-535 TLDGIK
+535 
-541 EVQDIKVGDKLI
+541 
-553 NENNEIVNVKELIR
+553 
-567 GKEQMYIVHQSNG
+567 
-580 DDYRCNENHI
+580 
-590 LTLCK
+590 
-595 NGDICDVYLK
+595 
-605 DIDSSFLGVRYQNG
+605 
-619 HLITYE
+619 
-625 ISIEKDSVDDYYGFV
+625 
-640 LDGNKRF
+640 
-647 QLGDG
+647 
-652 TITHNTEL
+652 TEL

-684 AIGVGDVF
+684 AVSVGDVF
-692 EMISKRMVKFSDVEA
+692 EMISKRMVKFSDVEEV
-707 IFKRMTDAGGVFY
+707 FRRMTDAGGVFY
-720 NMQKEQAETLKGQIS
+720 NMQKEQAETLKGHIS

-750 SHDTMLKGSIAALG
+750 AHDTMLKGTFSVLG

-796 NTQKLGVAAAAT
+796 NTKTLGVTAAAT

-856 KILEEIDNDFQKLK
+856 KMLESINAELDKMREK
-870 DDVSVVSS
+870 VS
-878 KFNISFNKSDFKGQR
+878 KITSDFNVAKVGGNLDGQR
-893 AALQELVEMANGTYN
+893 KKLQEL
-908 MDIEIDIAALDDDEV
+908 IDLATGDYGFTIDFAVSDVNDDEV
-923 VSQFVGLR
+923 VAKFVELR
-931 EKIEQG
+931 NKI
-937 LVDARDTAKAF
+937 DTA
-948 QEENSQWWV
+948 
-957 QALTLGINDT
+957 I
-967 MADEIA
+967 
-973 KYKDKSQE
+973 
-981 LLRALESDRYRIL
+981 
-994 DVMTR
+994 
-999 SYKDLSVSQNK
+999 
-1010 YIEQLNTPRT
+1010 
-1020 LEETD
+1020 
-1025 FMYYQRMSGAVQGLI
+1025 SGAKNISEAFAKEDI
-1040 KEYDI
+1040 KDELSDYSNVVKNFYDYVVSKRNDIINRLAEDESLMTESVKQAFDI
-1045 LLGKGAN
+1045 LSKP
-1052 ITAAEQ
+1052 
-1058 RQLEVL
+1058 RDV
-1064 RNVFAQT
+1064 
-1071 KLNGASY
+1071 
-1078 KELFKGVAEQS
+1078 
-1089 SEARG
+1089 
-1094 YLEKFANAV
+1094 
-1103 RSSYVATNEQIEA
+1103 NE
-1116 EVQKRINALSE
+1116 
-1127 AQKKA
+1127 
-1132 LSATDIA
+1132 
-1139 KIREQV
+1139 
-1145 TKELKEASEYKLTLA
+1145 SEYKYYKRLHQAITLIEDDYSNLIKKRYELGRKNDSESKAQFDIVTKQIALYKSLLFTQDAQRNDIHKMFMSIKVESEDFKSALDDVYDKIGDISGLTKEEKETR
-1160 INEIATANNF
+1160 IKIAVDTYGAEKGLSDF
-1170 DNWQRSFLTN
+1170 QKQVLYP
-1180 FLNQEFNL
+1180 FLNKKYN
-1188 TIGVNTPDKKE
+1188 INISVNEPKE
-1199 LADWQ
+1199 GELPEWA
-1204 KRFNKAFFMNKYI
+1204 KRFNKAFQTKFAAYRVGI
-1217 KQTTP
+1217 DEKQYNVTAD
-1222 LETSQDVENRY
+1222 EIESRY
-1233 KTRYEETLEKYNRM
+1233 KNLYEEQKKIYDRM
-1247 LKNAQ
+1247 LANAPIYMTKEYKKNLEATK
-1252 FYANEN
+1252 NM
-1258 ITAVKTEMEAYKA
+1258 VDAYKEV
-1271 AWYWFTGGVGDKNN
+1271 WYWFTGGVGDKNN
-1285 KGRKDTKDWWSE
+1285 KTRKDTKDWWSE

-1313 EQLDKADAKS
+1313 EQLDKTDAMS
-1323 LAIER
+1323 LAVER
-1328 FKNVYAEVAKNLK
+1328 FKGVYAEVAKNLK

-1363 YLRDQLPAS
+1363 YLRDKLPAS
-1372 AKNARVEIEKQL
+1372 AKNARVEIKKQL
-1384 TNIKGEAR
+1384 TDIEGEAK
-1392 VKVATEANVEL
+1392 VKVETEANVEL
-1403 KQQIENMFSGYELQ
+1403 KQQIEDMFSGYELQ

-1424 LPPEMAEL
+1424 LPPEMANL
-1432 LFNVKPTN
+1432 LFNVQPTN
-1440 LESIRKAIDKE
+1440 LESIRKAIDEK
-1451 YANATSQ
+1451 YAEATSQ

-1468 KKLADMEDK
+1468 KKLSEMEDK
-1477 QLQENFKK
+1477 QMQENFKK

-1511 EKTFTLTQQ
+1511 EKTFSMTAT
-1520 VAEKRFGIKPEQ
+1520 VAQKRFGVTAEQ
-1532 WRKYKDSGNWLQS
+1532 WRKYKASGDWSQS

-1559 AQLDAA
+1559 AQLNAA

-1656 FGDLKQYIELS
+1656 FSDLKQYIELS

-1675 LYADLQKES
+1675 LYADLQKQS
-1684 VQNTAELAIARNNLA
+1684 VQNTAELSIARNNLA
-1699 SAMARYRKLTA
+1699 SAMARYRKLAA

-1721 AKANVML
+1721 AKANVVL

-1784 IGESFG
+1784 IGERFG

-1796 EKAVQSVSDL
+1796 EKAVQAVSDF

-1811 SIGDVV
+1811 SIGNVV

-1902 INAEMQKKKKDKDQ
+1902 IYAEMQKKKKDKDQ

-1941 MGGFGTEVNYK
+1941 MGAFGSEANYK
-1952 AAAQQFVDAWLDAY
+1952 SAAQQFVDAWLDAY

-1980 NNFYENVVKQQ
+1980 NDFYENVVKQQ

-2017 TEDEAQALQDYFKK
+2017 TEDEANDLKDFFAK
-2031 NVQGQLDEL
+2031 NVKGQLDEL
-2040 YQSLAD
+2040 YTSLAD
-2046 MFGIGKNVEL
+2046 IFGIGKNVEL

-2092 KSIQSSIKAPD
+2092 KAIQSSIKAPD
-2103 YSPIVNELKA
+2103 YSPIVSELKA
-2113 QTTIL
+2113 QTAIL